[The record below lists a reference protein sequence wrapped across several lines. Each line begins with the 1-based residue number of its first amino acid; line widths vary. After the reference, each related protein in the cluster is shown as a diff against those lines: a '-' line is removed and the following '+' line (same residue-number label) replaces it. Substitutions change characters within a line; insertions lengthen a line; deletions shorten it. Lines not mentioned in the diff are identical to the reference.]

1 MILPHCAQPQPQ
13 QPPRTN
19 IVTVKHGIFPIHKS
33 RRRPRIFH
41 PLSYFYWKPL
51 CDINLVMKYKKT
63 IFILQHYLKTIAY
76 MKRSISLQS
85 NATIHPNY
93 TKLYG
98 EMRFI
103 YQPLLQQIR
112 NNFSNSHHKGCEFRF
127 YDSYTVSKLILFI
140 CFCTPRWPCFLW

>member
-1 MILPHCAQPQPQ
+1 MRLHKWFYPHCAQPQPQ

-76 MKRSISLQS
+76 MKRSISLRS

-103 YQPLLQQIR
+103 YQLLQQIR

-127 YDSYTVSKLILFI
+127 YDSYTVSNLI
-140 CFCTPRWPCFLW
+140 